1 MESNNAAKVHY
12 DRWNEEN
19 VNMNVEAN
27 QTTGQRFV
35 CMYSVK

>member
-27 QTTGQRFV
+27 QTTSQRFV
-35 CMYSVK
+35 CKYSVK